1 MEPVMHIRRALSFK
15 NVLLIIC
22 LRVFMHTDERER
34 GSDEDLGQNVRIER
48 SRRES
53 RYCNET

>member
-22 LRVFMHTDERER
+22 LRVFMHTNEREW
-34 GSDEDLGQNVRIER
+34 GPDGDLGQNVRIER
-48 SRRES
+48 WGRES
-53 RYCNET
+53 RYCTEP